1 MKSTNIVSDDKI
13 REAYNSIVKEG
24 LSLRK
29 VSENTGIER
38 KKLKKL
44 IQSILSE
51 EELIEFNKALGK
63 KNNRS
68 KAGSLNNRHKKEKA
82 LEGKDYKE
90 AIVEL
95 AQREVKP
102 EWIEEI
108 YNRCQERK
116 QSKVS
121 RDTLAIKLVELL
133 KYFETR
139 NEDIPETSKG
149 YIANEDVIQMVLRNP
164 RMITS
169 DISNNII
176 PKCSIITQKNEGD
189 IKVANEKIKSNPGI
203 FRKSIKTI
211 KEGR

>member
-13 REAYNSIVKEG
+13 IEAYNSIVKEG

-51 EELIEFNKALGK
+51 EELIEFNKALRK

-95 AQREVKP
+95 AQRELNP

-169 DISNNII
+169 DINNNII

-189 IKVANEKIKSNPGI
+189 IKLANEKIKSNPGI
-203 FRKSIKTI
+203 FRKSIKNI